1 MNKSKRK
8 LILYISCSLDGY
20 IAKPNNDLSF
30 LSIVEHEGQDY
41 GYADFIHS
49 VDTVIVG
56 RKTYDWVI
64 GQGYEFPH
72 SDKESYVIT
81 RQARP
86 NNGSINFYNGDL
98 KSLVTELKNKEGKNI
113 FCDGGSEIL
122 NQLLTDKLFD
132 ELILSIIPIIVGN
145 GTKLF
150 KEGIPEQK
158 LKLKSVNHF
167 EKGLVQLHY
176 ELKKND

>member
-20 IAKPNNDLSF
+20 IAKPNDDLSF

-41 GYADFIHS
+41 GYADFVQS
-49 VDTVIVG
+49 VDTVIIG

-72 SDKESYVIT
+72 SDKESYVLT

-86 NNGSINFYNGDL
+86 NKGSINFYKGDL

-132 ELILSIIPIIVGN
+132 ELILSIVPIIVGN

-150 KEGIPEQK
+150 KEGILEQE

-176 ELKKND
+176 ELKKNE